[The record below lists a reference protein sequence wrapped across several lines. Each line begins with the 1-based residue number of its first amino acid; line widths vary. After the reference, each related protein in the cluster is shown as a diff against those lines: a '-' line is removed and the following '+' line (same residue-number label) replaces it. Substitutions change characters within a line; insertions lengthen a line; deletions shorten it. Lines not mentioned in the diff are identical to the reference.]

1 MIVRQ
6 RQTFVTTFHTT
17 YSEAQLFIVEQRQ
30 ALMMDKLYI
39 LSTCIISI
47 AAHRGKLAITKNTIP
62 LYIGRV

>member
-17 YSEAQLFIVEQRQ
+17 YSEARVFIVEQMQ
-30 ALMMDKLYI
+30 ALMMDNI
-39 LSTCIISI
+39 LSTYTISI

-62 LYIGRV
+62 LYIGRVW